1 MAVAET
7 EFWPDPLRVDCPSRQ
22 LLDLIADKWSVLVL
36 SAIAEGVNR
45 NGGLLRAVGGVSQK
59 SLTRTL
65 RDLERNGL
73 VARRDFG
80 EIPPRVE
87 YTLTELGE
95 SIRPVLRQMCQW
107 SIKNIGAVY
116 AARERYGEMS

>member
-1 MAVAET
+1 MTGAES
-7 EFWPDPLRVDCPSRQ
+7 WPDPYQANCPSRQ

-36 SAIAEGVNR
+36 SAIADGIER
-45 NGGLLRAVGGVSQK
+45 NGGLLRSVGGISQK

-73 VARRDFG
+73 VARRDYQ

-87 YTLTELGE
+87 YTLTEVGE
-95 SIRPVLRQMCQW
+95 SMRPVLRAMCQW
-107 SIKNIGAVY
+107 SIEHIDAVY
-116 AARERYGEMS
+116 AARARYAG